1 MEWGGWLAH
10 KILVTAQRP
19 IPLSLFGFGAGTLDW
34 DLASGLSIYLKSPIF
49 VTKRSFKG
57 IIKYNGK
64 ECKCEQKDRK
74 LSKKRELLASKKNE
88 GGKLKEVE
96 DEDFEEDVIIPEYEY
111 DEDTDNVSEEEYGIE
126 NDVMEE
132 EVIERE
138 KGPDLR

>member
-1 MEWGGWLAH
+1 M
-10 KILVTAQRP
+10 
-19 IPLSLFGFGAGTLDW
+19 
-34 DLASGLSIYLKSPIF
+34 SICLKSPTF
-49 VTKRSFKG
+49 VTKRSFEG

-74 LSKKRELLASKKNE
+74 LSKKRELLASKKDVE
-88 GGKLKEVE
+88 VQLAEVE
-96 DEDFEEDVIIPEYEY
+96 DEDFEEDNIIPEYEN
-111 DEDTDNVSEEEYGIE
+111 DEDTDNVSEEEYGFE